1 MNRGQDYWL
10 LNQQQLGP
18 AVVVGL
24 RKKPMDALLATT
36 LHNYTLYLTLHCSM
50 AGQSMGHKITDQSV
64 KSQILMSNILDLF
77 RVCSKIM

>member
-24 RKKPMDALLATT
+24 RTKPMDALLAT
-36 LHNYTLYLTLHCSM
+36 LHITFYTALLVLHGIT
-50 AGQSMGHKITDQSV
+50 GQVIHRITDQSM
-64 KSQILMSNILDLF
+64 KSQILM
-77 RVCSKIM
+77 

>member
-24 RKKPMDALLATT
+24 RTKPMDALLAT
-36 LHNYTLYLTLHCSM
+36 LHITFYTALLVFHGIT
-50 AGQSMGHKITDQSV
+50 GHRITDQSM
-64 KSQILMSNILDLF
+64 KSQILMSNLIDLF
-77 RVCSKIM
+77 RGCSQIV

>member
-24 RKKPMDALLATT
+24 RKKPMDALLTTT
-36 LHNYTLYLTLHCSM
+36 LHITFYTALLVFHGITCHR
-50 AGQSMGHKITDQSV
+50 ITDQSM
-64 KSQILMSNILDLF
+64 KSQILMSNLIDLF
-77 RVCSKIM
+77 RGCSQIV

>member
-24 RKKPMDALLATT
+24 RKKPMDALLAT
-36 LHNYTLYLTLHCSM
+36 LHIIFYTALFY
-50 AGQSMGHKITDQSV
+50 GGPSMGHKITDQSV
-64 KSQILMSNILDLF
+64 KSQILMSNVIDLF
-77 RVCSKIM
+77 RGCSKIM